1 MKSHLYDNNTIVSTG
16 SERGCSLYW
25 FVFLLTCIFP
35 PMFLPIDIRLLIGG
49 FWLLM
54 GDKTIGKHASSL
66 VAWLAILS
74 IYSIMVFTVNQ
85 LMGANVSVGVP
96 LRFIRSL
103 FMLIAI
109 NSCLSTHKANDEKKV
124 ILNMLELLM
133 TIHAIIIIF
142 EIIVPETR
150 DLLYVFAGK
159 ARIFYQYRA
168 GGFVNSFDFA
178 GFYCIVGAVISSFM
192 FFISN
197 NRIHIVSMIICIAA
211 SVFTSRLNMFV
222 CLAILVYVNYK
233 TRNIPNGKLLKF
245 IIKILTILIG
255 LIVVLMWAITTDA
268 FTNIRTY
275 LFDHY
280 TWISDFYSTIRYTY
294 SDDSVSETIATQF
307 SVDGDSIV
315 KIFGTAMDPNRDPG
329 YVQMLYGIG
338 IIGTLISLFPSI
350 VMITSCEKIKKMN
363 INFSYYELMR
373 GLLVLIILYQI
384 IMNAKI
390 LFLYSTGA
398 FELSII
404 VFILAQMFKRD
415 LINNTRGMK
424 YE

>member
-1 MKSHLYDNNTIVSTG
+1 MKSLLYDNNTIDSTDL
-16 SERGCSLYW
+16 EQGCSLYW
-25 FVFLLTCIFP
+25 FVFLFTCIFP

-54 GDKTIGKHASSL
+54 GNKTIGKNADSL
-66 VAWLAILS
+66 IAWLAILS
-74 IYSIMVFTVNQ
+74 IYSVIVFAVNQ
-85 LMGANVSVGVP
+85 LMGVNVSLGIP

-109 NSCLSTHKANDEKKV
+109 NSCLSTNKANDEKKV

-133 TIHAIIIIF
+133 TIHAVIIII

-150 DLLYVFAGK
+150 DLLYIFAGK
-159 ARIFYQYRA
+159 SRIFYQYRVS
-168 GGFVNSFDFA
+168 GFVNSFDFA
-178 GFYCIVGAVISSFM
+178 GFYCIVGTVISSFM

-197 NRIHIVSMIICIAA
+197 NRTHIVSMIICTVA

-233 TRNIPNGKLLKF
+233 ARNIPSGKLLKF
-245 IIKILTILIG
+245 IIKILIILIG
-255 LIVVLMWAITTDA
+255 FIVVLMWAITTDA
-268 FTNIRTY
+268 FTNIRIY

-280 TWISDFYSTIRYTY
+280 TWMSDFYSTIRYTY
-294 SDDSVSETIATQF
+294 SDDSISHTIALQF
-307 SVDGDSIV
+307 SIDGDSIV

-338 IIGTLISLFPSI
+338 IIGTLISLLPSI
-350 VMITSCEKIKKMN
+350 VMITSCKKIKMKFK
-363 INFSYYELMR
+363 FSYYEMMR
-373 GLLVLIILYQI
+373 GLTILVILYQI
-384 IMNAKI
+384 IMNTKI

-404 VFILAQMFKRD
+404 VFILAQMFKYD
-415 LINNTRGMK
+415 LINNSRGGKM
-424 YE
+424 